1 MTRGTTDAAD
11 ATDVAEATDATT
23 QPRGGAAATD
33 GAALADALLHVARDL
48 RRTLAQACPELPP
61 HQARALRVVVRSG
74 GTRPGALA
82 ERMRIAPRTATEVV
96 DALAARGL
104 VERRPDPTDRRA
116 QLVVAT
122 GEGLAVHERVGRA
135 RARAADAYFA
145 DLPAADAAALARALG
160 TLDAATHPADG
171 ASGAHA

>member
-1 MTRGTTDAAD
+1 MTTGTTDAAD
-11 ATDVAEATDATT
+11 VNQVADATT
-23 QPRGGAAATD
+23 RPRGGSAATD

-61 HQARALRVVVRSG
+61 HQARALRVVVRSD

-96 DALAARGL
+96 DALVARGL

-122 GEGLAVHERVGRA
+122 DEGLAVHDRVGRA

-145 DLPAADAAALARALG
+145 DLPAADATALARALG
-160 TLDAATHPADG
+160 ALDAATHPAD
-171 ASGAHA
+171 AAPDAHA